1 MIKTLEI
8 KPKIGFGEINFGESL
23 DNVMTLLGK
32 PQEIDSLEEDE
43 ELNILI
49 LHYWDMGFSIIF
61 EGVTKQVIAGFE
73 TDHPDAEM
81 YGKKVMG
88 MTEEEVVNMMKE
100 HGYAEY
106 EKDIEDGDTRISYDD
121 LLLDFYLKDGK
132 VIYVNWGVYVNEDGE
147 VEEM

>member
-8 KPKIGFGEINFGESL
+8 KPKVGFGEINFGESL

-32 PQEIDSLEEDE
+32 PQDIDSLEEDE
-43 ELNILI
+43 ELNMLI
-49 LHYWDMGFSIIF
+49 LHYWDLGFSIIF

-81 YGKKVMG
+81 YGKKVIG
-88 MTEEEVVNMMKE
+88 MSEEEVINMMKE
-100 HGYAEY
+100 HGYTEY
-106 EKDIEDGDTRISYDD
+106 EKDMEDGDTRISYDD

-132 VIYVNWGVYVNEDGE
+132 VVYVNWGVYVNEDGE
-147 VEEM
+147 VEEI